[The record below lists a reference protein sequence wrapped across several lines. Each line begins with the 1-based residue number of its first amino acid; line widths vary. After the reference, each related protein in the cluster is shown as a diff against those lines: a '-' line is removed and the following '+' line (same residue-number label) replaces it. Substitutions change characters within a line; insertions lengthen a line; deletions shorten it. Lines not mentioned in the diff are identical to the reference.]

1 MSHYNKDEEI
11 SPSHDSIS
19 QPGREFVPF
28 NYSDVDYSTFLGK
41 NKYGQNDFLNEVM
54 LVYSSV

>member
-1 MSHYNKDEEI
+1 MSHYNKDEEM
-11 SPSHDSIS
+11 SPSHDSVS

-41 NKYGQNDFLNEVM
+41 NKIIRLE
-54 LVYSSV
+54 